1 MRPLRADVTLFKKLG
16 HFYSIP
22 AGREKDPDH
31 PGKWIN
37 KTNSAI
43 TAAGYTHLNKVAGIS
58 LLTPAWVIV
67 DGIRQHNPY
76 VERDKQTRAIQSVTI
91 HKMGIGFSP
100 IGSIVVVDKTLF
112 YNTYTYFIQSVQA
125 KMKRTKWAPNQ
136 EEDAPKEKASP
147 NCAVYGQAD
156 ENPKTMNP
164 PRDGRWAFFPTEP
177 PLGLWVNYDDPAI
190 LECLDEHT
198 QRQRFGDRIA
208 QRIVERNIMKDHPAI
223 GIGQV
228 YTKKTTAMGDTATV
242 TIYGYRNELRPPQIA
257 EILRQA
263 ERGDQT
269 APFEVQTGT
278 VDTIDPD
285 EEASAMEEIRTAGD
299 EPERGGE
306 GGAE

>member
-1 MRPLRADVTLFKKLG
+1 M
-16 HFYSIP
+16 
-22 AGREKDPDH
+22 
-31 PGKWIN
+31 
-37 KTNSAI
+37 NSAI

-67 DGIRQHNPY
+67 DGIRQHNPH

-100 IGSIVVVDKTLF
+100 IGTMVVVDKTLF

-125 KMKRTKWAPNQ
+125 KMKRKGKKPEG
-136 EEDAPKEKASP
+136 EEDAPLANP
-147 NCAVYGQAD
+147 NCAIYGQAD
-156 ENPKTMNP
+156 ENPKTMTP

-177 PLGLWVNYDDPAI
+177 PLGLWVNYDDAAI
-190 LECLDEHT
+190 LDCMDEHT

-228 YTKKTTAMGDTATV
+228 YTKKTTAQGDTATV

-278 VDTIDPD
+278 VDTIDPE
-285 EEASAMEEIRTAGD
+285 EEAEAMKEIREAGD
-299 EPERGGE
+299 EPERGE